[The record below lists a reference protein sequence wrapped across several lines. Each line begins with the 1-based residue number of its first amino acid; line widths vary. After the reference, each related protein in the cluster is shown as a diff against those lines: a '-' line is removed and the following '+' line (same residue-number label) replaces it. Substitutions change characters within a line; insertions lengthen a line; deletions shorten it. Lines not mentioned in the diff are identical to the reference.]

1 MYVHTFILILEDY
14 MFIEK
19 APAKINLAL
28 DIIGK
33 YEDNYHNLSMV
44 MTTVDLYDRIIIQK
58 INEDK
63 IILESNRYY
72 LPNDRRNLVY
82 KAAQIMKEKYNYDK
96 GLKIYI
102 DKKIPIAAGLAG
114 GSSNAAATIR
124 AINKLFKLELS
135 LDEMINVG
143 KEIGSDVPFCLY
155 NKTALVEGKGEIIK
169 PLPIPPKCWIILV
182 KPHFGVSTKEI
193 FAKVKLNSLEHPN
206 VNEVVKAINNKDY
219 YNLCKSIGNALEE
232 VTFSKYKEVKIIKE
246 KLLYLGVDAA
256 LMSGSG
262 PTVFGLVLKERKA
275 KKIINSL
282 DKNQYETHAVRILG

>member
-1 MYVHTFILILEDY
+1 